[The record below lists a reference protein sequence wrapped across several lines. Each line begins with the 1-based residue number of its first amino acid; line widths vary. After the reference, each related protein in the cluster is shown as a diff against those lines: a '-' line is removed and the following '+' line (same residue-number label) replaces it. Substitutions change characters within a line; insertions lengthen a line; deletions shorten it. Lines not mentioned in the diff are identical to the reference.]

1 MTGLGRG
8 VGGLVWTGRYTARV
22 KVVITGIGMIG
33 SLGATRDAGWAR
45 ALAGEARMG
54 PPRGIDEAID
64 GLKGVVV
71 ARVRDTELR
80 ERLRA
85 LDERGLPRAA
95 SGRYR
100 QMAAVAAA
108 EAMDDAGLGDLAD
121 EASGGDPGGAVVM
134 GGIASGTIEIERITL
149 RVHDGQ
155 RPRLADNLGKR
166 TSIAVQDVARVSG
179 VRGPSFAVDAA
190 CTSGAVALAQGR
202 RVIAAG
208 DADWCLAGGVEV
220 SLTASNLMPARSLRA
235 VTTRYAQEPNRA
247 SRPFDAKRC
256 GFVPAEGACFLLL
269 ESADRA
275 AARGAAVYAELV
287 AATQGVDVT
296 HPTQL
301 DPGFIADL
309 MRRAIDR
316 SGLSPGDVSWV
327 KAHATSTPQGDATE
341 AHAIGAVFGEEG
353 VPVWAPKSLIGHMMA
368 GAGAVETALSALAV
382 RHDTIPPTINLDAQD
397 HDCPVRVIT
406 ESTPAAD
413 ATVLCNSFGFGGPG
427 VCLLLRKAQA
437 PAAAL

>member
-1 MTGLGRG
+1 MN
-8 VGGLVWTGRYTARV
+8 
-22 KVVITGIGMIG
+22 VVITGIGMIG

-54 PPRGIDEAID
+54 SSRGIDEAVT

-80 ERLRA
+80 ERLKA

-95 SGRYR
+95 AGRYR
-100 QMAAVAAA
+100 QMAAVAAV
-108 EAMDDAGLGDLAD
+108 EAMDDAGLGGLAD
-121 EASGGDPGGAVVM
+121 RGYGGDLGGAVVM

-149 RVHDGQ
+149 RVQAGQ

-179 VRGPSFAVDAA
+179 ARGPAFAVDAA

-202 RVIAAG
+202 RLVAAG

-235 VTTRYAQEPNRA
+235 VTTCYADEPNRA
-247 SRPFDAKRC
+247 SRPFDAERC

-269 ESADRA
+269 ENADRA
-275 AARGAAVYAELV
+275 AARGATVYAELV
-287 AATQGVDVT
+287 AAAQGVDVT

-301 DPGFIADL
+301 APDFIEGL
-309 MRRAIDR
+309 MRRALER
-316 SGLSPGDVSWV
+316 AAVSSGDVGWV
-327 KAHATSTPQGDATE
+327 KAHATSTPQGDMTE
-341 AHAIGAVFGEEG
+341 AQAIAAVFGEDG

-368 GAGAVETALSALAV
+368 GAGAVEAALSALAI
-382 RHDTIPPTINLDAQD
+382 RHGTVPPTINLDAQD
-397 HDCPVRVIT
+397 PDCPVRVVT
-406 ESTPAAD
+406 EPTEAAGG
-413 ATVLCNSFGFGGPG
+413 TVLCNSFGFGGPG
-427 VCLLLRKAQA
+427 VCLVLGKA
-437 PAAAL
+437 